1 MYIIIMICVALCNVL
16 GKAGPI
22 VGIIRPVARLLERG
36 DPVIKIGFYIGFNLT
51 WGGGGGL
58 WGRSSVRKRTITRGM

>member
-1 MYIIIMICVALCNVL
+1 MICVALCNVL

-36 DPVIKIGFYIGFNLT
+36 DPVTKIVLFFLT
-51 WGGGGGL
+51 WGGRL
-58 WGRSSVRKRTITRGM
+58 WGEV

>member
-1 MYIIIMICVALCNVL
+1 MICVALCNVL

-36 DPVIKIGFYIGFNLT
+36 DKDRVSYKIFSHVGVG
-51 WGGGGGL
+51 GGGGGL
-58 WGRSSVRKRTITRGM
+58 WGRSSLRKRTITRGM